1 MLRGRRG
8 VPALLAMNGGRLLL
22 INRPP
27 LPLQVTFV
35 LTCLLLVLVSA
46 AYVFTR
52 SRPVYLLNFR
62 CFKPPAK

>member
-1 MLRGRRG
+1 
-8 VPALLAMNGGRLLL
+8 MNGGRLLL